1 MNDVTA
7 EPQAAYWELVFN
19 TDQTRADAPKIPL
32 ATMFEFPLPSGGV
45 HRNVAYLSRL
55 NDEELALI
63 NTVTYPE
70 MKEVG
75 EFLRERLAAAN
86 KSEEG
91 WESLRTTFRHL
102 RALELCRFPII
113 NDEKLAAMQRD
124 PNSPEVMKFLPRKL
138 MALFERYESN
148 QA

>member
-55 NDEELALI
+55 
-63 NTVTYPE
+63 
-70 MKEVG
+70 KEVG